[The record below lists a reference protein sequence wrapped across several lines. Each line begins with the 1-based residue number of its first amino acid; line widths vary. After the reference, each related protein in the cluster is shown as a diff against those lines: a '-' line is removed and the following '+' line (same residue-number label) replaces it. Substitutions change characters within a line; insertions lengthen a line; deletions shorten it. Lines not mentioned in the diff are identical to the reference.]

1 MIEKIKDKKGMVTIE
16 ASLIL
21 VMFMA
26 FYIAL
31 LSFFD
36 VYKTYTIVQ
45 NALNQSA
52 KEIAQYAYIIK
63 VMNLEDTGKETKKRA
78 EAFKD
83 ETKDTINTIGVC
95 LDTSQSGLLEAI
107 KSSKEVSKDTIALG
121 KGISSD
127 INETGNRIGNPKYSE
142 LENISE
148 TLDKIEKRQKE
159 IEELRKKTES
169 SVEEIKR
176 KSEEINVA
184 YEDMS
189 TKVSNYS
196 EKYFKDPRSF
206 IKEMQV
212 LGKDMAFDGA
222 KSVLIYPITLGL
234 MNKYLSVY
242 SDKDFINMGIVGGKS
257 GINYWGS
264 NMFVRDYDIC
274 LVASYK
280 CRFSLPFLD
289 KIELNVRNTALTRAW
304 IGDKEK

>member
-36 VYKTYTIVQ
+36 IYKTYIIVQ

-52 KEIAQYAYIIK
+52 KEIAQYTYIIK
-63 VMNLEDTGKETKKRA
+63 IMNLEDTGKETKKRA
-78 EAFKD
+78 EAFKN
-83 ETKDTINTIGVC
+83 ESKDTINTISIFV
-95 LDTSQSGLLEAI
+95 DTTQNGLSEAI
-107 KSSKEVSKDTIALG
+107 KSGKEISKGVQDLG
-121 KGISSD
+121 EGISSD
-127 INETGNRIGNPKYSE
+127 INEIGSRVESSEHTE
-142 LENISE
+142 LENLSLA
-148 TLDKIEKRQKE
+148 LDKIEKRKKE
-159 IEELRKKTES
+159 LEELKKKTES
-169 SVEEIKR
+169 SIEEIDK
-176 KSEEINVA
+176 KSEEINAA

-189 TKVSNYS
+189 TKVKTYS
-196 EKYFKDPRSF
+196 EKYFKDPKSF

-212 LGKDMAFDGA
+212 LGKDMALDGA
-222 KSVLIYPITLGL
+222 KSVLIYPLTLGL

-242 SDKDFINMGIVGGKS
+242 PDKDFLNMGIVNGKS

-280 CRFSLPFLD
+280 YRFQLPFLD
-289 KIELNVRNTALTRAW
+289 KIELNVRNTAVTRAW

>member
-83 ETKDTINTIGVC
+83 ETKDTINTIGVF
-95 LDTSQSGLLEAI
+95 LDASQSGLLEAI
-107 KSSKEVSKDTIALG
+107 KSGKEVSKDTIALG

-127 INETGNRIGNPKYSE
+127 ISETGNRIGNPKYSE

-280 CRFSLPFLD
+280 CKFSLPFLD

>member
-83 ETKDTINTIGVC
+83 ETKDTINTIGVF

-142 LENISE
+142 LENISV

-212 LGKDMAFDGA
+212 LGKDMAFDAA

>member
-1 MIEKIKDKKGMVTIE
+1 M
-16 ASLIL
+16 
-21 VMFMA
+21 
-26 FYIAL
+26 
-31 LSFFD
+31 
-36 VYKTYTIVQ
+36 
-45 NALNQSA
+45 
-52 KEIAQYAYIIK
+52 
-63 VMNLEDTGKETKKRA
+63 
-78 EAFKD
+78 
-83 ETKDTINTIGVC
+83 
-95 LDTSQSGLLEAI
+95 
-107 KSSKEVSKDTIALG
+107 SK
-121 KGISSD
+121 
-127 INETGNRIGNPKYSE
+127 
-142 LENISE
+142 
-148 TLDKIEKRQKE
+148 
-159 IEELRKKTES
+159 
-169 SVEEIKR
+169 
-176 KSEEINVA
+176 
-184 YEDMS
+184 
-189 TKVSNYS
+189 KVSNYS

-280 CRFSLPFLD
+280 CRFNLPFLD